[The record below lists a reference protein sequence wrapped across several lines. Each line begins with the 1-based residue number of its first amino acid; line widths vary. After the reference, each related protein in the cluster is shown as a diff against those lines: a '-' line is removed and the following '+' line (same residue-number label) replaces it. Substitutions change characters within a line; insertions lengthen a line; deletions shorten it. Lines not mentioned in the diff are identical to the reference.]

1 MCYKRRF
8 IITNKFKTE
17 SISLEQY
24 IKTNNNSNI
33 IIPVDYKVSK
43 HEEELRVARLLK
55 DKIGGIIH
63 MLNESNVD
71 GEKMPDYLWDSK
83 LWELKSISTKESIDR
98 QVRKAIKQIWNNPGG
113 IVLDIKKRWIEED
126 EIVDIVFNRINR
138 SYHEIDTI
146 EIILIKN
153 SNILKIIR
161 LNK

>member
-1 MCYKRRF
+1 MCYKRGF

-33 IIPVDYKVSK
+33 IIPVDYMASK

-63 MLNESNVD
+63 ILNESNVD

-113 IVLDIKKRWIEED
+113 IVLDIKKRCLEED
-126 EIVDIVFNRINR
+126 EIVDIAFNRINR
-138 SYHEIDTI
+138 SYHKIDAMV
-146 EIILIKN
+146 IILIEN